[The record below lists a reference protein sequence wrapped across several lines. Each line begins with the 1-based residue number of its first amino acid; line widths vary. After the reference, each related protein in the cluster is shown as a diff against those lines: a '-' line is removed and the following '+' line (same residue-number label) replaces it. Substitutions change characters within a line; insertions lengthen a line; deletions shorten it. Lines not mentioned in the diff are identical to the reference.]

1 MVSGCVWLLNGD
13 VKFLA
18 AAGRKGGNGSRF
30 NYRRNTPEPSTL
42 RFPRRLRLTSE
53 TDLEVVRRTGKRI
66 QTEHLEAR
74 ASASLLP
81 HPRVGIVVPKHR
93 RRIVD
98 RNRVK
103 RRLRELVR
111 TRLLPNLDLRIDL
124 LIRAKPDAYNATF
137 QDLAVD
143 VVSIGQW
150 AAAVSS

>member
-18 AAGRKGGNGSRF
+18 VAGRKGGNGSRS
-30 NYRRNTPEPSTL
+30 NYRRNTPAHNTL
-42 RFPRRLRLTSE
+42 SFPRRLRLTSE

-81 HPRVGIVVPKHR
+81 HPRVGVVVPKHR

-111 TRLLPNLDLRIDL
+111 TRLLPDLNRRIDL
-124 LIRAKPDAYNATF
+124 LIRAKPEAYKATF

-143 VVSIGQW
+143 VISIGQW
-150 AAAVSS
+150 AAGVSG

>member
-18 AAGRKGGNGSRF
+18 AAGRKGANGSRF
-30 NYRRNTPEPSTL
+30 NYRRNTPAHSTL

-81 HPRVGIVVPKHR
+81 HPRVGIVVPRHR
-93 RRIVD
+93 RKIVD

-111 TRLLPNLDLRIDL
+111 TRLLPNLDHRIDL

-150 AAAVSS
+150 ATAVLS

>member
-1 MVSGCVWLLNGD
+1 MVSGCGWLLNGD
-13 VKFLA
+13 AKFLA
-18 AAGRKGGNGSRF
+18 AAGKKGGNGSRF
-30 NYRRNTPEPSTL
+30 NYRRNTPAHRTL

-93 RRIVD
+93 RKIVE

-111 TRLLPNLDLRIDL
+111 TRLLPDLNHRIDL
-124 LIRAKPDAYNATF
+124 LIRAKPDAYKATF
-137 QDLAVD
+137 QDLAFD
-143 VVSIGQW
+143 VVSIGRW